1 MTGLLIRTM
10 GKTLHFTTTIILARI
25 NPTMFLASTLIFL
38 APIGMMMIMAWFVMV
53 IMMTRP
59 VKKYGSGAYLVKE

>member
-10 GKTLHFTTTIILARI
+10 GKTLHFTTTIILVRI
-25 NPTMFLASTLIFL
+25 NHTMCLVSTLIFSV
-38 APIGMMMIMAWFVMV
+38 PIGMTMIMAWFVMV

-59 VKKYGSGAYLVKE
+59 VKRYGFGAYLVKA